1 MYSKEIE
8 ELLRYKK
15 YLITVSDY
23 LRIIESPQ
31 IRNIKYNDGNYF
43 SIETDDGYSFNFKIT
58 HSDTK

>member
-31 IRNIKYNDGNYF
+31 IKYIKYNDGNYF
-43 SIETDDGYSFNFKIT
+43 TIVTEDKYTFNFKIV
-58 HSDTK
+58 HNNEN